1 LTYLCFVST
10 MNDCMACQH
19 LWALWLLQLDT
30 YVYCISVWLTIKK
43 TCFLL
48 FELFDFAADEP
59 PQRGVCTPIFL
70 VPNVPEKFGTI
81 QNVLHHSELIQIVL
95 HHSVL
100 RTIENVSKSQNDWNI
115 LTAPISTDDLWPWAR
130 PMRKNQQIKKKIT
143 FYICEL
149 YSCMQE
155 WTCVLWTDRMQ
166 SKSASALLRQVVF

>member
-1 LTYLCFVST
+1 
-10 MNDCMACQH
+10 M
-19 LWALWLLQLDT
+19 
-30 YVYCISVWLTIKK
+30 
-43 TCFLL
+43 L

-59 PQRGVCTPIFL
+59 PQRGVRTPIFL

-81 QNVLHHSELIQIVL
+81 PNVLHHSELIKIVL
-95 HHSVL
+95 HHSEL
-100 RTIENVSKSQNDWNI
+100 FRTIQNVSKSQNDWNI

-143 FYICEL
+143 FYICEP

-166 SKSASALLRQVVF
+166 SRPASALVRQVVF